1 MATTTFTTERP
12 KPGEYNPYY
21 DRYISL
27 IPGSDIVDTLEKQ
40 LPKTIALLSRRSDE
54 EGKFR
59 YEPGKWS
66 LKEVLGHM
74 NDTERIMAYRA
85 LRIARGDKTPL
96 PGFEQDD
103 FVRDGPFV
111 ELSLSSLV
119 EEFNMVRAA
128 TLSLFRTFRPQDWTR
143 RGKASDH
150 EITVR
155 ALAYII
161 AGHELHHRNILEER
175 YLRNDHARLEQGH
188 VAERRAI

>member
-1 MATTTFTTERP
+1 MATTTLIIERP
-12 KPGEYNPYY
+12 KPGEYKPYF

-27 IPGSDIVDTLEKQ
+27 IPGSDIVGTLEKQ
-40 LPKTIALLSRRSDE
+40 LPKTVALLSGRSDE
-54 EGKFR
+54 ESNFR

-66 LKEVLGHM
+66 LKEVIGHM

-103 FVRDGPFV
+103 FVRDGPFA

-119 EEFNMVRAA
+119 EEFQTVRAA
-128 TLSLFRTFRPQDWTR
+128 TLSLLRTFRPQDWTR
-143 RGKASDH
+143 RGNASDH

-155 ALAYII
+155 ALIYII
-161 AGHELHHRNILEER
+161 AGHELHHRNIVEER
-175 YLRNDHARLEQGH
+175 YLKNDRNRLEQSR